1 MQIEVT
7 ARHFKAPRELRD
19 LVEKEVRKLERYFDG
34 VLDCHII
41 LSRDNGQEVAEIVAH
56 SKKHQFTVIEAGQKM
71 DRSVVLAVDKLKTQL
86 QRHKARLIEK

>member
-1 MQIEVT
+1 MEIIVT
-7 ARHFKAPRELRD
+7 ARHFKAPRELRN

-56 SKKHQFTVIEAGQKM
+56 SKKHQFTVIEADQKM
-71 DRSVVLAVDKLKTQL
+71 DRAVVLAVDKLKTQL

>member
-7 ARHFKAPRELRD
+7 ARHFKAPRELRN

-41 LSRDNGQEVAEIVAH
+41 LSRDNGREVAEIVAH

-71 DRSVVLAVDKLKTQL
+71 DRAVVLAVDKLKTQL
-86 QRHKARLIEK
+86 LRHKARLIEK

>member
-7 ARHFKAPRELRD
+7 ARHFKAPRELRN

-41 LSRDNGQEVAEIVAH
+41 LSRDNGREVAEIVAH

-71 DRSVVLAVDKLKTQL
+71 DRAVVLAVDKLKTQL
-86 QRHKARLIEK
+86 QRHKARLLEK